1 MRIEKIIVMLIFL
14 ISCNNNDIKLINTN
28 NAIPSSSDV
37 IIKIN
42 SWSNFD
48 KKIQNIDWWKKLFEQ
63 ENFEKSF
70 ELLNFISCMLI
81 QFKYFIYYFIFI

>member
-1 MRIEKIIVMLIFL
+1 MRMEKIIVMLIFL

-63 ENFEKSF
+63 ENFDAMLPDLIAQAEKGS
-70 ELLNFISCMLI
+70 NFVKNM
-81 QFKYFIYYFIFI
+81 

>member
-1 MRIEKIIVMLIFL
+1 MLIFL

-48 KKIQNIDWWKKLFEQ
+48 KKIQNIEWWEKLFEQ

-70 ELLNFISCMLI
+70 ELLNYISEKKIFVSDLE
-81 QFKYFIYYFIFI
+81 KKNYFYA